1 MPDGSDNSRNPRL
14 QTYFSWNIEDVKWWT
29 KHYRTEIA
37 ASTASVL
44 ATGVTYP
51 LDSTKTRMQ
60 VHKYDSILDCIRKT
74 YLQERLAGFW
84 RGAFAPLVSITVVRT
99 VSFSVYQ
106 RSKYLYDG
114 WMHRSTGVS
123 PLMIANT
130 KGATPNLA
138 TVICFGAAGAT
149 AGVATTA
156 IACPFELIKLSA
168 QTSYINA
175 QKKTSS
181 SLDEPLKRSY
191 QNLNTLETA
200 RKVIHDRG
208 FRGLYSGFHLH
219 LLRDSIGTGVYFMAY
234 ESAKQYLAN
243 ARGNSPTTPTAVVIA
258 GGLCGLVSWAVIY
271 PIDTT
276 KSQYQQNCL
285 TSHKDRTVVPKIQY
299 GNQSMYRGLTVSMSR
314 SCILNAIFFSLFEYT
329 KKGINR
335 LEINEELLSRH
346 PSK

>member
-1 MPDGSDNSRNPRL
+1 MPDGSNGNRNPALR
-14 QTYFSWNIEDVKWWT
+14 TYFSWNIEDAKWWT

-37 ASTASVL
+37 ASTASML

-60 VHKYDSILDCIRKT
+60 VSTYNSVRDCIRKT
-74 YLQERLAGFW
+74 YQKEGLSGFW

-114 WMHRSTGVS
+114 WMHRSVGVS

-149 AGVATTA
+149 AGVAITA

-168 QTSYINA
+168 QTAIINA
-175 QKKTSS
+175 NKKSSS
-181 SLDEPLKRSY
+181 SLDEPLRGSY
-191 QNLNTLETA
+191 QGLGTFRTA
-200 RKVIHDRG
+200 RKLVHDRG
-208 FRGLYSGFHLH
+208 FKGLYSGFHLH

-234 ESAKQYLAN
+234 ESAKQFLAN

-276 KSQYQQNCL
+276 KSQYQRNCL

-299 GNQSMYRGLTVSMSR
+299 GRMSMYQGLTVSMTR

-335 LEINEELLSRH
+335 LEVNEELLSRR